1 MVLDVMGIV
10 LEPEELVNT
19 IFYLREG
26 ELGDDALSGISIVT
40 MLCDFLRGCWVS
52 IN

>member
-1 MVLDVMGIV
+1 MGIV

-40 MLCDFLRGCWVS
+40 MLCDFLRGCWVF

>member
-1 MVLDVMGIV
+1 MMVIV
-10 LEPEELVNT
+10 LEPEEPVNT
-19 IFYLREG
+19 ILYLR
-26 ELGDDALSGISIVT
+26 DDALSGISIVT

>member
-1 MVLDVMGIV
+1 MGIV

-26 ELGDDALSGISIVT
+26 ELGT
-40 MLCDFLRGCWVS
+40 MRCLELA
-52 IN
+52 